1 MSNLSHF
8 LTAATLGSNTP
19 KMIGSLPL
27 NDSEVYTAPNAPSLN
42 QFQYDGMVKS
52 REMMTNMQFSPN
64 GSANGS
70 ILCAGIMPNNTAG
83 VGTRTLRQEALDPTQ
98 GIYAPSGYGNAQPA
112 GLASLPGK
120 PMNVSPILNS
130 VSQMNPSLINP
141 ISLPGF
147 FNGSYY

>member
-1 MSNLSHF
+1 MSNLNHF
-8 LTAATLGSNTP
+8 LMNATIGSNTP
-19 KMIGSLPL
+19 KMIGHLPL
-27 NDSEVYTAPNAPSLN
+27 NDSEVFSSPNAPSLN

-64 GSANGS
+64 GSANGT

-83 VGTRTLRQEALDPTQ
+83 VGTRTLRQEALDPSQ

-120 PMNVSPILNS
+120 PMNVLPILNN

-141 ISLPGF
+141 LGQPGF
-147 FNGSYY
+147 FYNTF

>member
-1 MSNLSHF
+1 MSNLNHF
-8 LTAATLGSNTP
+8 LMNATIGSNTP
-19 KMIGSLPL
+19 KMIGHLPL
-27 NDSEVYTAPNAPSLN
+27 NDSEVFSSPNAPSLN

-64 GSANGS
+64 GSANGT

-83 VGTRTLRQEALDPTQ
+83 VGTRTLRQEALDPSQ
-98 GIYAPSGYGNAQPA
+98 GIYAPSGYGNAQTA

-120 PMNVSPILNS
+120 PMNVLPILNN

-141 ISLPGF
+141 LGQPGF
-147 FNGSYY
+147 FYNTF